1 MKLLSFS
8 FAGLFASALCL
19 ICVMPNGI
27 AASQGPAAASG
38 VRFIANEWPGAPAR
52 LTLARSGHR
61 PVEAQPKAVSSLI
74 VTRAYN
80 DPLHVSQ

>member
-27 AASQGPAAASG
+27 AASQGPAATINAEHVALPEGEQNVEYEFRFESEGGAAPMRLPMRARVFTAS
-38 VRFIANEWPGAPAR
+38 
-52 LTLARSGHR
+52 S
-61 PVEAQPKAVSSLI
+61 
-74 VTRAYN
+74 
-80 DPLHVSQ
+80 